1 MKKLKLLF
9 TLLVL
14 LVTTSAS
21 AEGMKYVV
29 FDLRDGTQTV
39 IALQDKPIIT
49 CQSGELKVT
58 VAGEEKVSASLG
70 DVAKYYFSD
79 TPSGIFEMTE
89 EKPRIEMGHL
99 YVTRAKAGE
108 SVRVYTSDGRMVG
121 SYRISADGNAD
132 IDLTTLGKGLY
143 IVKTANAS
151 IKILNK

>member
-1 MKKLKLLF
+1 MKKLKFLF

-89 EKPRIEMGHL
+89 EKTRIEMGHL

-143 IVKTANAS
+143 IVKTAKAS

>member
-1 MKKLKLLF
+1 MKKLKFLF

-70 DVAKYYFSD
+70 DVAKYYFSE
-79 TPSGIFEMTE
+79 TPLSIFEMTE

-99 YVTRAKAGE
+99 YVTRGKAGDA
-108 SVRVYTSDGRMVG
+108 VRVYTTDGRMVG
-121 SYRISADGNAD
+121 TYPITANGTTV
-132 IDLTTLGKGLY
+132 IDLTTLGKGLF
-143 IVKTANAS
+143 IVRTAKAS
-151 IKILNK
+151 IKILNQ

>member
-1 MKKLKLLF
+1 MKKLKFLF

-14 LVTTSAS
+14 MLTASAS
-21 AEGMKYVV
+21 AEGMQYVV

-39 IALQDKPIIT
+39 IALQDKPVIT
-49 CQSGELKVT
+49 CQGGELKVT
-58 VAGEEKVSASLG
+58 VAGQEKVSASLG

-79 TPSGIFEMTE
+79 TPLSIFEMAD

-108 SVRVYTSDGRMVG
+108 SVRVYTTDGRMVG

-143 IVKTANAS
+143 IVKTAKAS
-151 IKILNK
+151 IKILNQ

>member
-143 IVKTANAS
+143 IVKTAKAS

>member
-1 MKKLKLLF
+1 MKKLKFLF

-14 LVTTSAS
+14 LVATSAS

-143 IVKTANAS
+143 IVKTAKAS

>member
-1 MKKLKLLF
+1 MKKLKFLF

-14 LVTTSAS
+14 LVATSAS

-58 VAGEEKVSASLG
+58 VAGEEKVSVSLG

-79 TPSGIFEMTE
+79 TPLSIFEMAD

-108 SVRVYTSDGRMVG
+108 SVRVYTTDGRMVG

-143 IVKTANAS
+143 IVKTAKAS

>member
-1 MKKLKLLF
+1 MKKLKFLF

-143 IVKTANAS
+143 IVKTAKAS

>member
-1 MKKLKLLF
+1 MKKLKFLF

-79 TPSGIFEMTE
+79 TPLGIFEMTE

-143 IVKTANAS
+143 IVKTAKAS

>member
-1 MKKLKLLF
+1 MKKLKFLF

-14 LVTTSAS
+14 LVATSAS

-39 IALQDKPIIT
+39 IALQDKPVIT

-70 DVAKYYFSD
+70 DVAKYYFSE
-79 TPSGIFEMTE
+79 TPLSIFEMTE

-99 YVTRAKAGE
+99 YVTRGKAGDA
-108 SVRVYTSDGRMVG
+108 VRVYTTDGRMVG
-121 SYRISADGNAD
+121 TYPITANGTADF
-132 IDLTTLGKGLY
+132 DLTTLGKGLF
-143 IVKTANAS
+143 IVRTAKAS
-151 IKILNK
+151 IKILNQ

>member
-1 MKKLKLLF
+1 MKKLKFLF

-79 TPSGIFEMTE
+79 TPLSISEMKV

-99 YVTRAKAGE
+99 YIAHAKAGDA
-108 SVRVYTSDGRMVG
+108 VRVYTTDGRMMG
-121 SYRISADGNAD
+121 TYRIAADGSAD

-143 IVKTANAS
+143 IVKTAKAS
-151 IKILNK
+151 IKILNQ

>member
-1 MKKLKLLF
+1 MKKLKFLF

-14 LVTTSAS
+14 LVATSAS

-132 IDLTTLGKGLY
+132 IDLTTLGMGLY
-143 IVKTANAS
+143 IVKTAKAS
-151 IKILNK
+151 IKILNQ

>member
-1 MKKLKLLF
+1 MKKLKFLF

-29 FDLRDGTQTV
+29 FDLRNGTQTV

-143 IVKTANAS
+143 IVKTAKAS
-151 IKILNK
+151 IKILNQ

>member
-1 MKKLKLLF
+1 MKKLKFLF

-14 LVTTSAS
+14 LVATSAS

-39 IALQDKPIIT
+39 IALQDKPVIT

-70 DVAKYYFSD
+70 DVAKYYFSE
-79 TPSGIFEMTE
+79 TPLSIFEMTE

-99 YVTRAKAGE
+99 YVTRGKAGDA
-108 SVRVYTSDGRMVG
+108 VRVYTTDGQMVG
-121 SYRISADGNAD
+121 TYPITANGTTD
-132 IDLTTLGKGLY
+132 IDLTTLGKGLF
-143 IVKTANAS
+143 IVRTAKAS
-151 IKILNK
+151 IKILNQ

>member
-21 AEGMKYVV
+21 ADGMKYLV

-143 IVKTANAS
+143 IVKTAKAS

>member
-1 MKKLKLLF
+1 MKKLKFLF

-14 LVTTSAS
+14 MLTASAS
-21 AEGMKYVV
+21 AEGMQYVV

-39 IALQDKPIIT
+39 IALQDKPVIT
-49 CQSGELKVT
+49 CQGGELKVN
-58 VAGEEKVSASLG
+58 VAGEEKVSVSLG

-79 TPSGIFEMTE
+79 TPLSIFEMAD

-108 SVRVYTSDGRMVG
+108 SVRVYTTDGRMVG

-143 IVKTANAS
+143 IVKTAKAS

>member
-1 MKKLKLLF
+1 MKKLKFLF

-14 LVTTSAS
+14 LVATSAS

-39 IALQDKPIIT
+39 IALQDKPVIT

-70 DVAKYYFSD
+70 DVAKYYFSE
-79 TPSGIFEMTE
+79 TPLSIFEMTE

-99 YVTRAKAGE
+99 YVTRGKAGDA
-108 SVRVYTSDGRMVG
+108 VRVYTTDGRMVG
-121 SYRISADGNAD
+121 TYPITANGTTD
-132 IDLTTLGKGLY
+132 IDLTTLGKGLF
-143 IVKTANAS
+143 IVRTAKAS
-151 IKILNK
+151 IKILNQ

>member
-1 MKKLKLLF
+1 MKKLKFLF

-14 LVTTSAS
+14 MLTTSAS
-21 AEGMKYVV
+21 AEGMQYVV
-29 FDLRDGTQTV
+29 FDLKDGSQTV
-39 IALQDKPIIT
+39 IALQDKPVIT
-49 CQSGELKVT
+49 CQGGELKVT
-58 VAGEEKVSASLG
+58 VAGQEKVSASLG

-79 TPSGIFEMTE
+79 TPLSIFEMAD

-108 SVRVYTSDGRMVG
+108 SVRVYTTDGRMVG

-143 IVKTANAS
+143 IVKTAKAS
-151 IKILNK
+151 IKILNQ

>member
-1 MKKLKLLF
+1 MKKPKFLF

-14 LVTTSAS
+14 LVSASAS

-39 IALQDKPIIT
+39 IALQDKPVIT

-70 DVAKYYFSD
+70 DVAKYYFSE
-79 TPSGIFEMTE
+79 TPLSIFEMTE

-99 YVTRAKAGE
+99 YVTRGKAGDA
-108 SVRVYTSDGRMVG
+108 VRVYTTDGRMVG
-121 SYRISADGNAD
+121 TYPITANGTTD
-132 IDLTTLGKGLY
+132 IDLTTLGKGLF
-143 IVKTANAS
+143 IVRTAKAS
-151 IKILNK
+151 IKILNQ

>member
-1 MKKLKLLF
+1 MKKLKFLF

-39 IALQDKPIIT
+39 IALQDKPVIT

-143 IVKTANAS
+143 IVKTAKAS

>member
-1 MKKLKLLF
+1 MKKLKFLF

-14 LVTTSAS
+14 LVATSAS

-39 IALQDKPIIT
+39 IALQDKPVIT

-70 DVAKYYFSD
+70 DVAKYYFSE
-79 TPSGIFEMTE
+79 TPLSIFEMTE

-99 YVTRAKAGE
+99 YVTRGKAGDA
-108 SVRVYTSDGRMVG
+108 VRVYTTDGRMVG
-121 SYRISADGNAD
+121 TYPITANGTAD
-132 IDLTTLGKGLY
+132 IDLTTLGKGLF
-143 IVKTANAS
+143 IVRTAKAS
-151 IKILNK
+151 IKILNQ

>member
-1 MKKLKLLF
+1 MKKLKFLF

-14 LVTTSAS
+14 MLTASAS
-21 AEGMKYVV
+21 AEGMQYVV

-39 IALQDKPIIT
+39 IALQDKPVIT
-49 CQSGELKVT
+49 CQGGELKVT
-58 VAGEEKVSASLG
+58 VAGEEKVSVSLG

-79 TPSGIFEMTE
+79 TPLSIFEMAD

-108 SVRVYTSDGRMVG
+108 SVRVYTTDGRMVG

-143 IVKTANAS
+143 IVKTAKAS
-151 IKILNK
+151 IKILNQ

>member
-1 MKKLKLLF
+1 MKKLKFLF

-14 LVTTSAS
+14 MLTASAS
-21 AEGMKYVV
+21 AEGMQYVV

-39 IALQDKPIIT
+39 IALQDKPVIT
-49 CQSGELKVT
+49 CQGGELKVT

-79 TPSGIFEMTE
+79 TPLSIFEMAD

-108 SVRVYTSDGRMVG
+108 SVRVYTTDGRMVG

-143 IVKTANAS
+143 IVKTAKAS
-151 IKILNK
+151 IKILNQ